1 MHICCSFLRCFHQ
14 FSVTDCHLLT
24 AAAYLIRAV
33 VLFLTVYVCVCVQ
46 FIENADQGEDEKSV
60 AAHVAMLAVQA
71 AKKDPE
77 MTVISARM
85 EKTYADRRAMVYS
98 GISTRD
104 IVGKYPTLKFTDQVR
119 CFVFVFML
127 YA

>member
-1 MHICCSFLRCFHQ
+1 MCVC
-14 FSVTDCHLLT
+14 
-24 AAAYLIRAV
+24 
-33 VLFLTVYVCVCVQ
+33 VCVCVQ
-46 FIENADQGEDEKSV
+46 FIENADHGEDEKSI

-77 MTVISARM
+77 TSVISARM

-104 IVGKYPTLKFTDQVR
+104 IVEKYPTLKFTDQVR